1 MVNRRSIDP
10 RRPSSA
16 HNNRRAHNWL
26 IYDTLDR
33 ALLGTSS
40 LFRGVLYDLGCGE
53 SPYKDWLSQC
63 VDRYVGVDWSESSHQ
78 ATADVV
84 ANLNEPLPIEDEVA
98 DSLLSI
104 SVLEHLR
111 EPQVMLREAWRIL
124 KPGGDLV
131 LQVPWQWMIHEA
143 PHDYYRYTPYGLQ
156 HLLGQAGF
164 TEVEIIPQAG
174 AVTTIVLKLNYFSL
188 RLIRGPRWFR
198 VVVRALLSMGWYLG
212 QLLAP
217 LLDRLDRNWATEA
230 PGYFV
235 TARKP
240 QAPTP

>member
-1 MVNRRSIDP
+1 MRDQPSKTHPNRK
-10 RRPSSA
+10 
-16 HNNRRAHNWL
+16 AHNWAV
-26 IYDTLDR
+26 YDSADR
-33 ALLGTSS
+33 MLCANTAR
-40 LFRGVLYDLGCGE
+40 FRGVLYDLGCGE
-53 SPYKDWLSQC
+53 SPYKEWLSQY
-63 VDRYVGVDWSESSHQ
+63 VDRYVGVDWSGSLHHP
-78 ATADVV
+78 TADIV

-98 DSLLSI
+98 DSVFSI

-111 EPQVMLREAWRIL
+111 EPQLMLREAWRIL
-124 KPGGDLV
+124 RPGGDLL

-156 HLLGQAGF
+156 HLLEQAGF
-164 TEVEIIPQAG
+164 TDVEIRPQAG
-174 AVTTIVLKLNYFSL
+174 AGTTIILKLNYLSL

-198 VVVRALLSMGWYLG
+198 GVVRALLSIGWYLG
-212 QLLAP
+212 QRLAP
-217 LLDRLDRNWATEA
+217 LLDRLDRNWAAEA